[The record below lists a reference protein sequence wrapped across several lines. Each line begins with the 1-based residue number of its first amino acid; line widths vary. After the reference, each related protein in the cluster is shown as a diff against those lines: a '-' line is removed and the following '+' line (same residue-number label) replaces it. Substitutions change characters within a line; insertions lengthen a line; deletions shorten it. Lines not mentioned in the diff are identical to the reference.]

1 MGLPSTAPVVSFHT
15 HCLQEDLSLVPP
27 GPGAFAAILRTEFRI
42 HGPGEV
48 GVISLPPGTP
58 LLGSGHVD
66 SLSSAVH
73 GHLHGD
79 ITASDLR
86 LGVAMFIGREPA
98 EGIDHP
104 FEAIIRAEIDGW
116 LGANTAFVFWPRISG
131 VADAK
136 ADGFFAGVTRSW
148 ASRTGRQAGFALH

>member
-42 HGPGEV
+42 HGPGDT
-48 GVISLPPGTP
+48 GVTSLPPGTP

-86 LGVAMFIGREPA
+86 LGVAMLIGHEPA

-104 FEAIIRAEIDGW
+104 FEAIIRAEIDDW
-116 LGANTAFVFWPRISG
+116 LGANTSFVFWPRVSG
-131 VADAK
+131 VADAQ
-136 ADGFFAGVTRSW
+136 AGGFFAGVTRSW
-148 ASRTGRQAGFALH
+148 ASRTGRQAGLALH

>member
-15 HCLQEDLSLVPP
+15 HCLQEDSSLVPQ
-27 GPGAFAAILRTEFRI
+27 GPGAFAAILRTEYRI
-42 HGPGEV
+42 HGPGNVEV
-48 GVISLPPGTP
+48 MSLPPGTP
-58 LLGSGHVD
+58 LWGSAHVD

-79 ITASDLR
+79 ITVSDLR
-86 LGVAMFIGREPA
+86 LGVAILIGREPA

-116 LGANTAFVFWPRISG
+116 LGANTAFVFWPRVRSVG
-131 VADAK
+131 DAQ
-136 ADGFFAGVTRSW
+136 ADGFFASVIRSW

>member
-15 HCLQEDLSLVPP
+15 HCLQEDPSLVPP

-42 HGPGEV
+42 HGPGDE

-58 LLGSGHVD
+58 LLGSAHVD

-116 LGANTAFVFWPRISG
+116 LGANTAFVFWPHISG
-131 VADAK
+131 VGDAQT
-136 ADGFFAGVTRSW
+136 DGFFAGVTRSW
-148 ASRTGRQAGFALH
+148 ALRTGRQASFALH

>member
-15 HCLQEDLSLVPP
+15 HCLQEDPSLVPP
-27 GPGAFAAILRTEFRI
+27 GPGAFAAILRSEFRI
-42 HGPGEV
+42 HGPGDV
-48 GVISLPPGTP
+48 GVISLPAGTP
-58 LLGSGHVD
+58 LLGSAHVD
-66 SLSSAVH
+66 SLSNAVH
-73 GHLHGD
+73 RHLHGD
-79 ITASDLR
+79 IAASDLR

-116 LGANTAFVFWPRISG
+116 LGANTAFVFWPGASG
-131 VADAK
+131 VAHAK
-136 ADGFFAGVTRSW
+136 TDGFFAGVTRSW